1 MKILHSIRWKINIFQ
16 ILLLLCVVVSLLSL
30 HYHLTKKE
38 LLGGKDMELQNLL
51 MVTMPAIAPMP
62 LSNLDSELDRRMP
75 QSNLDRGPN
84 RGMPQPDSDN
94 GPDRRMMQDR
104 LVKDT
109 EESQEVLNN
118 ILAKSLYIVVW
129 NENGLEENRYG
140 DVPAS
145 LTFNTY
151 KKIPESQ
158 FFVTRDGNRELV
170 VQHRDR
176 VIIVLG
182 GSLSEIYKQLS
193 AVQRNVFLIGFAI
206 IFLGIV
212 VGWFLSGEILRPI
225 KEISKTAKEI
235 TSGDHRRRIELSD
248 APTEL
253 TTLATALNSSFDH
266 FEDVIEAQTRFSA
279 DASHELRT
287 PISVVIA
294 QTQTALKKERTIG
307 EYKSVIEACLR
318 AGQRMKSMAN
328 SLLDLHQSETIKK
341 SECDLNELLQN
352 TFDVI
357 KDLSDKHEISFVGLD
372 KSLLIEIDSERI
384 RQVVMNL
391 ISNAISH
398 NPDGCKI
405 FITLEEEDNQAIIK
419 VADSGVGI
427 PKRALTHVF
436 ERFYRVDKSRS
447 RANGGA
453 GLGLSI
459 VKSIVDAHGGTIEA
473 SSVIASGATFTI
485 NLACD

>member
-1 MKILHSIRWKINIFQ
+1 
-16 ILLLLCVVVSLLSL
+16 
-30 HYHLTKKE
+30 
-38 LLGGKDMELQNLL
+38 MELQNLL
-51 MVTMPAIAPMP
+51 METLPAITPAPR
-62 LSNLDSELDRRMP
+62 LNLNHRPNRMP
-75 QSNLDRGPN
+75 DEHLTT
-84 RGMPQPDSDN
+84 
-94 GPDRRMMQDR
+94 
-104 LVKDT
+104 DT
-109 EESQEVLNN
+109 ENPQDVLNN
-118 ILAKSLYIVVW
+118 INAKNLYIIVW
-129 NENGLEENRYG
+129 DKNGFEDDRYG
-140 DVPAS
+140 DVPSS

-151 KKIPESQ
+151 SKTPEKQ

-170 VQHRDR
+170 VFHRDR
-176 VIIVLG
+176 VLIVLG

-193 AVQRNVFLIGFAI
+193 TVRRNIFLVGFAI

-225 KEISKTAKEI
+225 KEISKTAKKI
-235 TSGDHRRRIELSD
+235 TSGEHRRRIELSD

-266 FEDVIEAQTRFSA
+266 LEDVIEAQARFSA

-294 QTQTALKKERTIG
+294 QTQTALKKDRTIG
-307 EYKSVIEACLR
+307 EYKAVVEACLR

-352 TFDVI
+352 TFEVI
-357 KDLSDKHEISFVGLD
+357 KNLSDKHEISFVGLE

-384 RQVVMNL
+384 GQVVMNL
-391 ISNAISH
+391 VTNALEH
-398 NPDGCKI
+398 NPNGCKI
-405 FITLEEEDNQAIIK
+405 FITLEQEDNQAIIK
-419 VADSGVGI
+419 VADDGVGI
-427 PKRALTHVF
+427 PESALPHIF

-447 RANGGA
+447 RENGGA

-459 VKSIVDAHGGTIEA
+459 VKSIVDAHGGAIEA
-473 SSVIASGATFTI
+473 TSVIDSGTI
-485 NLACD
+485 FIIRVSS